1 MIRHSFLE
9 NMKEIIFRVE
19 QEADGGFVA
28 EARINE
34 DEQIITQGDNLE
46 ELKVMIKDA
55 LECHFENLEQMPGT
69 VRLHFIKEEVFAI

>member
-1 MIRHSFLE
+1 
-9 NMKEIIFRVE
+9 MKEIIFTVE

-28 EARINE
+28 EANINE

-55 LECHFENLEQMPGT
+55 IECHFENLDDMPRT

>member
-1 MIRHSFLE
+1 
-9 NMKEIIFRVE
+9 MKEIIFRVE

-55 LECHFENLEQMPGT
+55 LECHFENLEQMPRT